1 MVFCLFELAA
11 HIKVF
16 FVALKS
22 HFFVDLSLALA
33 LVGVRLSF
41 DDSSSVFDDCRLK
54 REERPRREPGDV
66 SSPTASAIG
75 TSSLTV

>member
-1 MVFCLFELAA
+1 M
-11 HIKVF
+11 
-16 FVALKS
+16 
-22 HFFVDLSLALA
+22 DLSLALA